1 MGVNDKT
8 LSNVGCLLGLR
19 KPLLVRV
26 CVAILVLLSVF
37 SFFCIT
43 SLGDCTRPQHQE
55 TTGKLSF
62 HDFDRIAL

>member
-8 LSNVGCLLGLR
+8 MSNVECLLGLR

-26 CVAILVLLSVF
+26 CVAILVLLSFF

-43 SLGDCTRPQHQE
+43 SLDDCTLPQHQE
-55 TTGKLSF
+55 TTGTLLSLLF
-62 HDFDRIAL
+62 MI